1 MREWLEYEEEYLEA
15 LLRREGA
22 DGRTCSKGC
31 GRDRVYR
38 CADCFGRPMLC
49 TSCCRSAHQLHP
61 FHHMEQWSGDHF
73 APSSLRAAGL
83 FCNSDMVGRGA
94 RRHQLAHLII

>member
-1 MREWLEYEEEYLEA
+1 
-15 LLRREGA
+15 
-22 DGRTCSKGC
+22 
-31 GRDRVYR
+31 YR

-61 FHHMEQWSGDHF
+61 FHHVEQWSGDHF

-83 FCNSDMVGRGA
+83 VLQLGHGGA
-94 RRHQLAHLII
+94 RCP

>member
-31 GRDRVYR
+31 GRDGVYR

-49 TSCCRSAHQLHP
+49 TSCCRSAHQ
-61 FHHMEQWSGDHF
+61 
-73 APSSLRAAGL
+73 
-83 FCNSDMVGRGA
+83 
-94 RRHQLAHLII
+94 